1 MLGEDNRQA
10 GELRQAVHD
19 GDRAS
24 VDRLL
29 GDLANRNSAEN
40 ELFNR
45 LGGDC

>member
-1 MLGEDNRQA
+1 MVGEDNRQA

-19 GDRAS
+19 RDRAA

-29 GDLANRNSAEN
+29 GDLANRNGAEN

-45 LGGDC
+45 LGGEC